1 MGSLGRLGAALAV
14 TLLIAGCG
22 GDDGGGGDSAD
33 AEKDIQA
40 VTKKALTVKDVE
52 VECVETVTK
61 NFISSVYKTVDVC
74 KTEEAKPEDTKP
86 PTDAKASAIKVD
98 GDNATANVAVIGGDS
113 DGATGEIAFAK
124 EDGAWKID
132 EVSVA
137 FLRAQAKANLSHDR
151 GDALT
156 DPAARTCI
164 SEGLDALG
172 DDEFKTVAYDGVAGR
187 DNAAMT
193 KLVTTCLAGDSQQGA
208 PGDDTPKDATVSVLR
223 QQFEAGIRESAAKDG
238 TAKTAVDC
246 VVKKLR
252 ALISDKEIL
261 ELVGKGQGK
270 SPPEL
275 TKTVASAMIDC
286 DAT

>member
-1 MGSLGRLGAALAV
+1 LGAALAA
-14 TLLIAGCG
+14 TMLIAGCG

-33 AEKDIQA
+33 AEKEIQA
-40 VTKKALTVKDVE
+40 VIKKALTVKNVE

-61 NFISSVYKTVDVC
+61 NFISSVYRTLEVC

-86 PTDAKASAIKVD
+86 PTDATASAIKVD
-98 GDNATANVAVIGGDS
+98 GDKATANVAVIGGDS
-113 DGATGEIAFAK
+113 DGTTGEIAFAK
-124 EDGAWKID
+124 EDGAWKVD
-132 EVSVA
+132 VVSVA
-137 FLRAQAKANLSHDR
+137 FLRSQARQNLSHDR

-156 DPAARTCI
+156 DAAARKCI
-164 SEGLDALG
+164 GDGLDALG
-172 DDEFKTVAYDGVAGR
+172 DDEFKTVAYDGVSGR

-193 KLVTTCLAGDSQQGA
+193 KLVTTCLAGDAEQPA
-208 PGDDTPKDATVSVLR
+208 TDDDTPKDAKVSVLR
-223 QQFEAGIRESAAKDG
+223 QQFEQGIRESAAKDG
-238 TAKTAVDC
+238 TSEKAVDC

-261 ELVGKGQGK
+261 ELVGKGGGQ